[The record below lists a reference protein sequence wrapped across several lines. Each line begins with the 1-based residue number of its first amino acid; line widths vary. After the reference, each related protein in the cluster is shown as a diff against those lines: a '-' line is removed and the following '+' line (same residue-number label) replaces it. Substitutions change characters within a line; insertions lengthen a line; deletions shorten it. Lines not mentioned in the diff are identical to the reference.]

1 MLLEHKKT
9 MMKRYILPCL
19 LVCTTLFL
27 QACAP
32 VIVGGAVVTGI
43 SVVHDRRTAGQVL
56 DDKIIAAAVKSEL
69 RKALSDDRRIKVE
82 VYNGVVLLAGQV
94 VNPEDRVEAEDAAA
108 IKDGV
113 LKVVN
118 ELKVAEDI
126 PGLGSRTEDRYIS
139 SKAKSSLFKVKIDGF
154 DPSRVKVT
162 TVDNE
167 VYLMGLVTREEA
179 DAVVEKIRN
188 LRGVLK
194 VIKVFEYV
202 SDFE

>member
-1 MLLEHKKT
+1 MKK
-9 MMKRYILPCL
+9 YILPLCL
-19 LVCTTLFL
+19 LCLIPLL

-43 SVVHDRRTAGQVL
+43 SVVHDRRSAGQVL
-56 DDKIIAAAVKSEL
+56 DDKIIAASVKSEL
-69 RKALSDDRRIKVE
+69 RKALSDDRRIKVD

-94 VNPEDRVEAEDAAA
+94 TNTEDRVAAEDAAA

-118 ELKVAEDI
+118 ELKVNADI
-126 PGLGSRTEDRYIS
+126 PGLGSRTQDRYIS
-139 SKAKSSLFKVKIDGF
+139 SKAKSSLFNIKIEGF

-167 VYLMGLVTREEA
+167 VYLMGLVTREES

-188 LRGVLK
+188 LRGVVK
-194 VIKVFEYV
+194 VIKVFEYM
-202 SDFE
+202 SDFQ

>member
-1 MLLEHKKT
+1 MHLELKKT
-9 MMKRYILPCL
+9 MMKRYILPVL
-19 LVCTTLFL
+19 LLCSILVL

-56 DDKIIAAAVKSEL
+56 DDKLIAASVKSEL
-69 RKALSDDRRIKVE
+69 RKALNDDRRIKVD

-94 VNPEDRVEAEDAAA
+94 AIAEDRVVAEDAAA

-118 ELKVAEDI
+118 ELKVDGDI

-139 SKAKSSLFKVKIDGF
+139 SKAKSSLFNVKIEGF
-154 DPSRVKVT
+154 DPTRVKVT

-179 DAVVEKIRN
+179 DAVVEEIRN
-188 LRGVLK
+188 LRGVIK

-202 SDFE
+202 SDFQ

>member
-1 MLLEHKKT
+1 

-19 LVCTTLFL
+19 LVCSTLLL

-56 DDKIIAAAVKSEL
+56 DDKIITSAVKSEL
-69 RKALSDDRRIKVE
+69 RKTLSDDRRIKVA

-94 VNPEDRVEAEDAAA
+94 VNPEDRIVAEDAAA

-139 SKAKSSLFKVKIDGF
+139 SKAKSSLFNVKIKGF
-154 DPSRVKVT
+154 DPTRVNVT